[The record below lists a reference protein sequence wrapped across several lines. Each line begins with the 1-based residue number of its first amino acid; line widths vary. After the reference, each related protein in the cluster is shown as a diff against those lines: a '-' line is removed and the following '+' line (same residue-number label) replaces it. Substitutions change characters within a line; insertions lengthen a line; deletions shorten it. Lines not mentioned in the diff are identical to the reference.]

1 MRAPKVGAGIP
12 AAEFWRERS
21 SRYANAVA
29 GSYHTH
35 RIAVM
40 DKLIGN
46 CPFTPGMS
54 VLDFGCGE
62 GVFLEKLISAGYKG
76 FGIDPSAELIALARK
91 NSATPAHY
99 SIGGVAELQSYDDGQ
114 FDLVTAIN
122 VIGYFTDPEE
132 KSFYGEIARILKP
145 GGSLIT
151 AHSNRLFDL
160 YTLNQRT
167 IEFIADEFSG
177 PESLDR
183 LTTLV
188 THPDEPKRPSYNIR
202 ENPLIYKDKLQ
213 GYGFEEQQMEF
224 INHHPMPPLLMD
236 KTHMEDPSKRVF
248 ADTLNW
254 PKAERWKLMFTC
266 SIFGSRA
273 VRSAS

>member
-1 MRAPKVGAGIP
+1 MRARKVGADIS
-12 AAEFWRERS
+12 AAAFWQERS
-21 SRYANAVA
+21 GRYANAVA

-40 DKLIGN
+40 DALIAN
-46 CPFTPGMS
+46 CPMTPGMS

-76 FGIDPSAELIALARK
+76 FGIDPSVELIEIARR
-91 NSATPAHY
+91 NTDTPGHY
-99 SIGGVAELQSYDDGQ
+99 SIGGVAELKNYSDGQ

-122 VIGYFTDPEE
+122 VIGYFTDEEE
-132 KSFYGEIARILKP
+132 KQFYREIARILKP

-160 YTLNQRT
+160 YTFNLRT
-167 IEFIADEFSG
+167 IEFVADEFSG
-177 PESLDR
+177 PESLGS
-183 LTTLV
+183 LATLV

-202 ENPLIYKDKLQ
+202 ENPLTYKDKLLS
-213 GYGFEEQQMEF
+213 YGFEEQQQEF
-224 INHHPMPPLLMD
+224 INHHPLPPLLMD
-236 KTHMEDPSKRVF
+236 QGQMEDPAKRIF

-254 PKAERWKLMFTC
+254 PTAERWKLMFTC

-273 VRSAS
+273 VRAAS